1 MKVHNS
7 AIISRPVALAE
18 SAGSPVRTG
27 RGLALAGSGVGLFSL
42 SFAATEWSLRGFGPW
57 STVGLRGA
65 LAALIAAV
73 CLAAWRVR
81 LPERRHWAGL
91 LTVGLGCVVGF
102 PALTTLA
109 LRSATTAHSAVVIGL
124 MPLATSCYSAV
135 RTRSRQPR
143 AFWLA
148 AVAGAVVVAAFTLLQ
163 HGGAPSSAD
172 LYLFA
177 ALLVCSAGY
186 AEGGRLARE
195 LPGWQ
200 VIAWALVAVLPV
212 TATMAFLALG
222 SEPVHLGP
230 QALTGVLFLGASQ
243 FVSYI
248 PWYRGMALIG
258 VQRAAQ
264 VQLAQPLL
272 NLLWAA
278 LLLHEAIP
286 AAAPVAALLV
296 LACIAAT
303 QRAAHRN

>member
-1 MKVHNS
+1 M
-7 AIISRPVALAE
+7 L
-18 SAGSPVRTG
+18 
-27 RGLALAGSGVGLFSL
+27 LAGSGVGLFSL
-42 SFAATEWSLRGFGPW
+42 SFAATEWSLRGFGLW

-65 LAALIAAV
+65 IAALIAGL
-73 CLAAWRVR
+73 CLALRRVR
-81 LPERRHWAGL
+81 VPERRHWAGL

-109 LRSATTAHSAVVIGL
+109 LQTATTAHSAVVIGL

-135 RTRSRQPR
+135 RTRGRQPR

-148 AVAGAVVVAAFTLLQ
+148 AVAGAATVVTFTLLE
-163 HGGAPSSAD
+163 HGGAPSGAD

-177 ALLVCSAGY
+177 ALLLCSAGY

-200 VIAWALVAVLPV
+200 VIGWALVAVLPV
-212 TATMAFLALG
+212 TATLAWTALG
-222 SEPVHLGP
+222 HEPVRLGAT
-230 QALTGVLFLGASQ
+230 ALSGVLFLGASQ

-264 VQLAQPLL
+264 IQLAQPLL
-272 NLLWAA
+272 NLFWAA
-278 LLLHEAIP
+278 VLLHETIP

-303 QRAAHRN
+303 QRAAHRY

>member
-1 MKVHNS
+1 MVLS
-7 AIISRPVALAE
+7 
-18 SAGSPVRTG
+18 
-27 RGLALAGSGVGLFSL
+27 GSGVGLFSL

-65 LAALIAAV
+65 LAALIAAA
-73 CLAAWRVR
+73 CLALCRVPR
-81 LPERRHWAGL
+81 PERRHWAGL
-91 LTVGLGCVVGF
+91 LTIGLGCVVGY

-109 LRSATTAHSAVVIGL
+109 LRTTTTAHSSVVIGL

-143 AFWLA
+143 AFWAA
-148 AVAGAVVVAAFTLLQ
+148 AVVGAATVVAFTLVE
-163 HGGAPSSAD
+163 HGGAPSGAD

-195 LPGWQ
+195 MPGWQ

-212 TATMAFLALG
+212 TAVMTALALNG
-222 SEPVHLGP
+222 EPVRLNAT
-230 QALTGVLFLGASQ
+230 ALTGLLFLGVSQ

-248 PWYRGMALIG
+248 PWYQGMALIG

-264 VQLAQPLL
+264 LQLAQPLL
-272 NLLWAA
+272 NLVWAA
-278 LLLHEAIP
+278 VLLHERIP

-303 QRAAHRN
+303 QRAAHRS

>member
-1 MKVHNS
+1 MV
-7 AIISRPVALAE
+7 
-18 SAGSPVRTG
+18 
-27 RGLALAGSGVGLFSL
+27 LAGSGVGLFSL

-65 LAALIAAV
+65 LAAVIAAS
-73 CLAAWRVR
+73 CLALCRVPR
-81 LPERRHWAGL
+81 PGRRQWAGL
-91 LTVGLGCVVGF
+91 AVVGLGCVIGY
-102 PALTTLA
+102 PALSTLA
-109 LRSATTAHSAVVIGL
+109 LQSATTAHSSVVIGL

-143 AFWLA
+143 AFWAAA
-148 AVAGAVVVAAFTLLQ
+148 AVGAATVVAFTLLE
-163 HGGAPSSAD
+163 HGGAPSGAD

-195 LPGWQ
+195 MPGWQ
-200 VIAWALVAVLPV
+200 VIAWALVVVAPV
-212 TATMAFLALG
+212 TATMAALAVTA
-222 SEPVHLGP
+222 EPVHLNAM
-230 QALTGVLFLGASQ
+230 ALTGVAFLGVSQ

-264 VQLAQPLL
+264 IQLAQPLL

-278 LLLHEAIP
+278 LLLHEHIP

-303 QRAAHRN
+303 QRAGHRN

>member
-1 MKVHNS
+1 M
-7 AIISRPVALAE
+7 L
-18 SAGSPVRTG
+18 
-27 RGLALAGSGVGLFSL
+27 LAGSGVGLFSL
-42 SFAATEWSLRGFGPW
+42 SFTATDWALRGFGPW
-57 STVGLRGA
+57 STAGLRGA
-65 LAALIAAV
+65 LAAVVAAA
-73 CLAAWRVR
+73 CLALARVPR
-81 LPERRHWAGL
+81 PERRHWVGL
-91 LTVGLGCVVGF
+91 MTVGLGCVVGF
-102 PALTTLA
+102 PTLTTLA
-109 LRSATTAHSAVVIGL
+109 LQSATTAHSAVVIGL

-148 AVAGAVVVAAFTLLQ
+148 AVTGAATVVAFTLLE
-163 HGGAPSSAD
+163 HGGAPSGAD
-172 LYLFA
+172 LFLFA
-177 ALLVCSAGY
+177 ALLLCSAGY

-200 VIAWALVAVLPV
+200 VIGWALVAVLPV
-212 TATMAFLALG
+212 TATMTVLAMTQ
-222 SEPVHLGP
+222 EPVRP
-230 QALTGVLFLGASQ
+230 SATALTGVLFLGASQ

-264 VQLAQPLL
+264 LQLAQPLL

-278 LLLHEAIP
+278 LLLHERIP

-303 QRAAHRN
+303 QRAAGRS